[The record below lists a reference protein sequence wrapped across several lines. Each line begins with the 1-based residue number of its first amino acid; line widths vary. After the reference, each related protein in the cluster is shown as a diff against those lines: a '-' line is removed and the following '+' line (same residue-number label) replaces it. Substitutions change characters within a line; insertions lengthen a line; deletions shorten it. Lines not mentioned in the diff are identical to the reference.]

1 MGTPPGRLQPT
12 WRRRL
17 VAAFT
22 EHLVL
27 KATAIFVA
35 VVLWFVVNAKEP
47 QVELVRVRFVAVLD
61 SSLVLRDAPPELQA
75 LVAGS
80 PKELIKLN
88 TAAPVVRR
96 QVTADAPDT
105 LVLDL
110 RPGDVTLPEGVDAVV
125 RDIEPRSVTLRFES
139 TWSRRVPVQSAIDLV
154 RDSSMTPLA
163 ISLDP
168 DSVQV
173 SGPRHVVLRVPF
185 VRTVRT
191 TIRLPDSLP
200 HLVDLDTARLGI
212 RVKPSQVRVQI
223 TPYGAAPVDSTRRPL
238 GRTARRD
245 SSR

>member
-1 MGTPPGRLQPT
+1 MGTPPLRPQPS

-17 VAAFT
+17 VSAFT
-22 EHLVL
+22 DHLAL
-27 KATAIFVA
+27 KATAVFVA

-47 QVELVRVRFVAVLD
+47 QIELVRVRFVPVLD

-88 TAAPVVRR
+88 TAVPVVRR

-110 RPGDVTLPEGVDAVV
+110 RPSDVTLPDGVDAVV

-139 TWSRRVPVQSAIDLV
+139 TWSRRVPVQSAIELV
-154 RDSSMTPLA
+154 RDSSRTPVALHF
-163 ISLDP
+163 DP
-168 DSVQV
+168 DTVQV
-173 SGPRHVVLRVPF
+173 SGPRHVVLRLAF

-200 HLVDLDTARLGI
+200 HLVDLDTAYLGV
-212 RVKPSQVRVQI
+212 RVKPIQVRVEVE
-223 TPYGAAPVDSTRRPL
+223 PYAAVAPDTLRRSDVG
-238 GRTARRD
+238 GRPARP
-245 SSR
+245 